1 MKSKTMNIAK
11 ALASQLP
18 VAEEAVDTA
27 MQESANLVE
36 ACISSRRAVGA
47 STVMGTDV
55 HKHVLLA
62 MAKMNEAQSDLKL
75 AHQSLSH
82 IGESMGLP
90 ITAAFPLPKE
100 PPAILKHINETASEQ
115 NLEALTA

>member
-1 MKSKTMNIAK
+1 MKSKRLNIAK
-11 ALASQLP
+11 ALASQLH

-36 ACISSRRAVGA
+36 ACISSRRAVGV
-47 STVMGTDV
+47 STVVGTDV

-75 AHQSLSH
+75 AHQSLSE
-82 IGESMGLP
+82 IGESLGMP
-90 ITAAFPLPKE
+90 ITVAFPLPKD
-100 PPAILKHINETASEQ
+100 PPAILRQMNEDTSEHSQ
-115 NLEALTA
+115 ESLSA